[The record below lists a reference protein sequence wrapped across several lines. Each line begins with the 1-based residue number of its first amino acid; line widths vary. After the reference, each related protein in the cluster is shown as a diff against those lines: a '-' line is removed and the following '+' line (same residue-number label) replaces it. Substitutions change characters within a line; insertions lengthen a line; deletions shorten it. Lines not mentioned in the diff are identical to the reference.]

1 MSDAEE
7 TTTEQPPPDPQEA
20 HAATVRRL
28 EQSAGKLAAA
38 AIARMDEQ
46 LPWYRAM
53 PPENRSWIGLV
64 AQAGIAAFTEW
75 FRHPETKQAISTDV
89 FGTAPRELTRAITLR
104 QTVEMVRTTI
114 EVVESAVDELAP
126 PGGAAA
132 LRNALLVYAREI
144 AFATAQVYAQAAEAR
159 GAWDARLESLV
170 VNAVVSGEADE
181 SDLSRAAALGWHSPE
196 HVTVLLGNAP
206 KGDSELT
213 VEAIR
218 RAARYAKLQ
227 VLTGVLGK
235 RLVVIA
241 GGSDDPLQA
250 AKSLIGPFASGPV
263 VAGPVVPD
271 LLAATKSAQAAAAGL
286 RACAA
291 WPDAP
296 RPVLADDLLPERA
309 MAGDP
314 AARKLLVEEIYRPLQ
329 EAGSALLETL
339 SVFLEQ
345 ASSLE
350 GAARMLFVHPN
361 TVRYRLRRVTDV
373 TGWPPSDV
381 RSAFTLRIALML
393 GRLADE
399 ERRS

>member
-1 MSDAEE
+1 MPEPTQTPA
-7 TTTEQPPPDPQEA
+7 PDKQRP
-20 HAATVRRL
+20 HPHPATLRRL
-28 EQSAGKLAAA
+28 EQSSGKLAAA
-38 AIARMDEQ
+38 ALTRMGEQ

-75 FRHPETKQAISTDV
+75 FRHPETPQAISTDV

-114 EVVESAVDELAP
+114 EVVEATIDEVAAP
-126 PGGAAA
+126 GDESV
-132 LRNALLVYAREI
+132 LREALLVYAREI

-170 VNAVVSGEADE
+170 VNAVLSGEADE
-181 SDLSRAAALGWHSPE
+181 GAVSRAAALGWSSPE
-196 HVTVLLGNAP
+196 HVTVVLGTAP
-206 KGDSELT
+206 DGDSELT

-218 RAARYAKLQ
+218 RASRHAKLQ
-227 VLTGVLGK
+227 VLTGVLGD
-235 RLVVIA
+235 RLVVVA
-241 GGSDDPLQA
+241 GGSDDPLHV
-250 AKSLIGPFASGPV
+250 AKSLIGPFAAGPV
-263 VAGPVVPD
+263 VAGPVVGD
-271 LLAATKSAQAAAAGL
+271 LLSATRSARAAAAGL
-286 RACAA
+286 KACAA

-309 MAGDP
+309 MAADP
-314 AARKLLVEEIYRPLQ
+314 TARALLVEEVYRPLQ
-329 EAGSALLETL
+329 EAGAALLETL
-339 SVFLEQ
+339 SVYLEQ

-373 TGWPPSDV
+373 TGWSPSDV
-381 RSAFTLRIALML
+381 RSAFTLRVALIL
-393 GRLADE
+393 GRLADGGGQI
-399 ERRS
+399 